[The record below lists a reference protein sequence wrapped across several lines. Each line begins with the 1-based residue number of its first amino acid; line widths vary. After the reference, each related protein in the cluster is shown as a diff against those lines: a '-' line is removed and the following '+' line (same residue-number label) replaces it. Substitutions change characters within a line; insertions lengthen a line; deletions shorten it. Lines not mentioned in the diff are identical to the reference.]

1 MPIDA
6 EFEAAA
12 NRDPEGEARP
22 KENAM
27 LVLQRGAETG
37 RRWPLDRTRTLMIG
51 RDEECDIHL
60 PDRQVSRNHA
70 RIFWA
75 GDHYR
80 IEDLGSKN
88 GTHVNG
94 QDVAPNTS
102 SPLQDGDEL
111 QIALRFKLAFVD
123 AGATAPLSL
132 ESDKRGL
139 RIDKETRQV
148 WANGIIIDPPL
159 SLHQYRLLEVLWD
172 SGGSVIT
179 REQIVEA
186 VWPEAASE
194 GVSEQA
200 IDALVRRL
208 RERIEEC
215 DNEFRYIVTVRG
227 HGFRLENR

>member
-1 MPIDA
+1 MSIDS
-6 EFEAAA
+6 EFEAA
-12 NRDPEGEARP
+12 NSPSSEGENRP

-37 RRWPLDRTRTLMIG
+37 RRWPLDRTRSLTIG
-51 RDEECDIHL
+51 RDEDCDIHL

-70 RIFWA
+70 RIYWA

-94 QDVAPNTS
+94 QDVQGNTS
-102 SPLQDGDEL
+102 LPLQDGDEL

-132 ESDKRGL
+132 DSDKRGL

-148 WANGIIIDPPL
+148 WVNGIIIDPPL
-159 SLHQYRLLEVLWD
+159 SLHQYRLLEVLWL
-172 SGGSVIT
+172 SLIH
-179 REQIVEA
+179 I
-186 VWPEAASE
+186 
-194 GVSEQA
+194 
-200 IDALVRRL
+200 
-208 RERIEEC
+208 
-215 DNEFRYIVTVRG
+215 
-227 HGFRLENR
+227 